1 LEIKE
6 ITTHSETI
14 YNGKIITVKKDTVTL
29 PDGNIALREVV
40 EHPGGVGVLP
50 MDENGFIFHTASTKD
65 VFRQMKENPKA
76 EMCFSCG
83 GTQIRVTGVMEQVFD
98 EELRAEIFAHP
109 SRKFLQ
115 AWVANGIDNLLQV
128 LGMLQAPEIRMTWSN
143 EQKEGLVWLFDFCES
158 IDIDSWKPIAF
169 PFLK

>member
-1 LEIKE
+1 MTSKE
-6 ITTHSETI
+6 ILKLVNENPAFHLA
-14 YNGKIITVKKDTVTL
+14 TV
-29 PDGNIALREVV
+29 DGDQPRVRGMLLFRA
-40 EHPGGVGVLP
+40 
-50 MDENGFIFHTASTKD
+50 DENGFIFHTASTKD

-98 EELRAEIFAHP
+98 EGLRAEIFAHP

-128 LGMLQAPEIRMTWSN
+128 FIMKDCSAVTWTMETN
-143 EQKEGLVWLFDFCES
+143 FEPKKTIE
-158 IDIDSWKPIAF
+158 
-169 PFLK
+169 LK

>member
-1 LEIKE
+1 MTSKE
-6 ITTHSETI
+6 ILKLVNENPAFHLA
-14 YNGKIITVKKDTVTL
+14 TV
-29 PDGNIALREVV
+29 DGDQPRVRGMLLFRA
-40 EHPGGVGVLP
+40 
-50 MDENGFIFHTASTKD
+50 DENGFIFHTASTKD

-128 LGMLQAPEIRMTWSN
+128 FIMKDCSAVTWTMETN
-143 EQKEGLVWLFDFCES
+143 FEPKKTIE
-158 IDIDSWKPIAF
+158 
-169 PFLK
+169 LK

>member
-1 LEIKE
+1 MTSKE
-6 ITTHSETI
+6 ILKLVNENPAFHLA
-14 YNGKIITVKKDTVTL
+14 TV
-29 PDGNIALREVV
+29 DGDQPRVRGMLLFRA
-40 EHPGGVGVLP
+40 
-50 MDENGFIFHTASTKD
+50 DENGFIFHTASTKD

-115 AWVANGIDNLLQV
+115 AWVANRIDNLLQV
-128 LGMLQAPEIRMTWSN
+128 FIMKDCSAVTWTMETN
-143 EQKEGLVWLFDFCES
+143 FEPKKTIE
-158 IDIDSWKPIAF
+158 
-169 PFLK
+169 LK